1 MDMKTF
7 GYLYYK
13 TRGYAHDDIL
23 KNAEITE
30 EEYEFFE
37 KNLQDVLKEIETLRP
52 VAENIG
58 QDFVRLT
65 RYIYE
70 RESDQTL
77 GVQRPETVKARVGE
91 IESLLHWHSNNADM
105 PLAKQLS
112 NEEAEEI

>member
-37 KNLQDVLKEIETLRP
+37 KNLQDVLKEIDTLRP
-52 VAENIG
+52 VA
-58 QDFVRLT
+58 
-65 RYIYE
+65 
-70 RESDQTL
+70 
-77 GVQRPETVKARVGE
+77 
-91 IESLLHWHSNNADM
+91 
-105 PLAKQLS
+105 
-112 NEEAEEI
+112 